1 MPQLH
6 QIVSPTTN
14 AVIATHSLLSE
25 SEALSRVAASK
36 TASGGAWRKTSL
48 ETRIQIVSKFVD
60 AFVADG
66 EAVAVELATLIGRPI
81 QHCRNEVRGFE
92 ERARYLLSIAQEALA
107 DKHLPPKEG
116 FTRFIRREPLGVVLI
131 ISAWN
136 YPYLVS
142 VNGVIPAL
150 LAGNTVLL
158 KQAPQTFPCAD
169 RFVKAFSGSGIP
181 EGVFQVLPIDH
192 AVAGSVLKD
201 PRVNHAHF
209 TGSVRGGREVSRI
222 VADKFMGLGLEL
234 GGKDPAYV
242 RHDADPLH
250 AAENLVDG
258 AMYNSGQSCCGIE
271 RIYVHESI
279 YEPFIAEA
287 ARVASLYKLGDSL
300 VDPAVNLGPVVSIAA
315 ADGIRGQIKDAVE
328 KGAKLLVD
336 EEKAGFAIARPG
348 TAYVAPQALVNV
360 DHSMRI
366 MKEET
371 FGPVVGVMKV
381 KSDEE
386 AIRLM
391 NDSDFG
397 LTASIWTKDQ
407 QAALAIGNELESGT
421 VFLNRCDYLD
431 PALPWSGVKDSGRGV
446 TLSSLGFDA
455 LTRPKAFHFRH

>member
-1 MPQLH
+1 MSQLS
-6 QIVSPTTN
+6 IVSPCTGT
-14 AVIATHSLLSE
+14 VVATHTLIGE
-25 SEALSRVAASK
+25 QEALTRVAKAK
-36 TASGGAWRKTSL
+36 EAAATWRRTPL
-48 ETRIQIVSKFVD
+48 EERVRVVAKFVD
-60 AFVADG
+60 AFVTDG
-66 EAVAVELATLIGRPI
+66 ENVATELATLIGRPI

-92 ERARYLLSIAQEALA
+92 ERARYLLSIAKESLA
-107 DKHLPPKEG
+107 DKHLPAKEG
-116 FTRFIRREPLGVVLI
+116 FTRFIRRDPLGVVLI

-142 VNGVIPAL
+142 VNGVVPAL

-158 KQAPQTFPCAD
+158 KQAPQTLPCAD
-169 RFVKAFSGSGIP
+169 RFSKAFENSGIP
-181 EGVFQVLPIDH
+181 PGVFQVLPMDH
-192 AVAGSVLKD
+192 TVAAAVLKD
-201 PRVNHAHF
+201 PRVDHAHF
-209 TGSVRGGREVSRI
+209 TGSVRGGREVSKT

-242 RHDADPLH
+242 RADADPLH

-279 YEPFIAEA
+279 YDAFVAEA
-287 ARVASLYKLGDSL
+287 ARVASLYKLGDAL
-300 VDPAVNLGPVVSIAA
+300 DPQTNLGPVVNVAA
-315 ADGIRGQIKDAVE
+315 ADNIRAHVDDAVA
-328 KGAKLLVD
+328 KGAKLLVN
-336 EEKAGFAIARPG
+336 EALFPLAKKG
-348 TAYVAPQALVNV
+348 TAYVAPQVLVNV
-360 DHSMRI
+360 NHGMRI

-386 AIRLM
+386 AIQLM

-397 LTASIWTKDQ
+397 LTASIWTKDSET
-407 QAALAIGNELESGT
+407 ALKIGAELDCGT

-446 TLSSLGFDA
+446 TLSHLGFDA
-455 LTRPKAFHFRH
+455 MTRPKAFHFRH

>member
-1 MPQLH
+1 MSPTIH
-6 QIVSPTTN
+6 KVISPTTN
-14 AVIATHSLLSE
+14 AVVATHALLTE
-25 SEALSRVAASK
+25 SEALSRVAVAK
-36 TASGGAWRKTSL
+36 TATGLWRKTSL
-48 ETRIQIVSKFVD
+48 DKRIEIVSKFVD

-66 EAVAVELATLIGRPI
+66 EATSLELATLIGRPV
-81 QHCRNEVRGFE
+81 QHCRNEIRGFE
-92 ERARYLLSIAQEALA
+92 ERARYLLSIAKESLA

-116 FTRFIRREPLGVVLI
+116 FSRFIRREPLGTVLI

-158 KQAPQTFPCAD
+158 KQAPQTLSCAD
-169 RFVKAFSGSGIP
+169 RFVKAFQGSGIP
-181 EGVFQVLPIDH
+181 DGVFQVLPVDH
-192 AVAGSVLKD
+192 AVAGVVLKD
-201 PRVNHAHF
+201 KRVDYAHF
-209 TGSVRGGREVSRI
+209 TGSVRGGREVSKT

-242 RHDADPLH
+242 RADADPLN

-271 RIYVHESI
+271 RIYVHESV
-279 YEPFIAEA
+279 YDAFITEA

-300 VDPAVNLGPVVSIAA
+300 TDPSVNLGPVVNVAA
-315 ADGIRGQIKDAVE
+315 ADNVRAHIKDAVD

-336 EEKAGFAIARPG
+336 GGLFPASKEG
-348 TAYVAPQALVNV
+348 TAYIAPQVLVNV

-381 KSDEE
+381 KSDDE
-386 AIRLM
+386 AIQLM

-397 LTASIWTKDQ
+397 LTASIWTKDHE
-407 QAALAIGNELESGT
+407 AALRIGGELEAGT

-455 LTRPKAFHFRH
+455 LTRPKAFHFRL